1 MIMSTNGR
9 DHGVASIDCPFGK
22 TRYATPVHRMVRT
35 ISELI
40 LHKSRPP
47 RRAEAYHRDNVSDG
61 SRQLS

>member
-1 MIMSTNGR
+1 MELDLEIWENALELILQSDNGR
-9 DHGVASIDCPFGK
+9 DHGVALIDFPFEI

-47 RRAEAYHRDNVSDG
+47 W
-61 SRQLS
+61 